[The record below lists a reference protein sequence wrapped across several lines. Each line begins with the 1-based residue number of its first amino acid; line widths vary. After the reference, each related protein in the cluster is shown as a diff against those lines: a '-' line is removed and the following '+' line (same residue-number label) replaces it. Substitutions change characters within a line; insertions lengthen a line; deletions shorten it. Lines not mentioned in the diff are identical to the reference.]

1 MDLPVYLLDISEDM
15 NDDAEVD
22 YVALVDRPA
31 IQKNWNAFKN
41 QQRFEVVSEDKR
53 IISGPLMLADV
64 PIFRSDSTYGD
75 YYVVF
80 SKDTIFKIAQKFFKR
95 GYQSNVNLMHSPD
108 QQVEGVTM
116 FESFITDQSR
126 GIQPMKGF
134 EDAPDGSW
142 FGSFKVDNEGVWNDV
157 KEGKFKGFS
166 VEGLFTYKTKPT
178 KEQELMNQVYKIL
191 EQVNFGGPGSG
202 RRPEGG
208 GDKEISTGNING
220 MTPKEIVEKY
230 NKDAKANVDKLNNS
244 TDPDYGTHILYQD
257 KEGNY
262 NEERTSLHRSIVQ
275 DKINQGS
282 TNLGTSFFL
291 GGAPATGKSSLEK
304 SGQVVYPQGILRVDP
319 DGIKA
324 ELPEYK
330 LMADNKMSKAASL
343 VHEESSK
350 ITKDIVN
357 NAADNKLDAVID
369 TVGDGTFEKV
379 AEKAKQQRDAGKRV
393 VAHYVT
399 TDVET
404 SLTREAARAEKTGR
418 KVPNDYIKSMHKE
431 ISVIFPKL
439 ATNNTFNELHLYDNN
454 GSTPKLIYSKK
465 DGKETILDANAYNK
479 FLKKANG

>member
-64 PIFRSDSTYGD
+64 PIFRSDATYGD

-95 GYQSNVNLMHSPD
+95 GYQSNVNLMHSPEA
-108 QQVEGVTM
+108 QVEGVTM
-116 FESFITDQSR
+116 FESFITDESR

-244 TDPDYGTHILYQD
+244 TNPDYGTHILYQD

-262 NEERTSLHRSIVQ
+262 NEERTSLHRGIVQ

-330 LMADNKMSKAASL
+330 LMANNKMSKAASL

-357 NAADNKLDAVID
+357 NAADNKFDAVID

-379 AEKAKQQRDAGKRV
+379 AEKVKQQRDAGKRV

-418 KVPNDYIKSMHKE
+418 KVPTDYIKSMHKE

>member
-95 GYQSNVNLMHSPD
+95 GYQSNVNLMHSPNA
-108 QQVEGVTM
+108 QVDGVTM
-116 FESFITDQSR
+116 FESFITDESR
-126 GIQPMKGF
+126 GILPMKGF

-157 KEGKFKGFS
+157 KDGKFKGFS
-166 VEGLFTYKTKPT
+166 VEGLFTYKTKPS
-178 KEQELMNQVYKIL
+178 KEEELMSQVYKIL

-208 GDKEISTGNING
+208 GDKETSIGKING
-220 MTPKEIVEKY
+220 MTPKEIAEKY
-230 NKDAKANVDKLNNS
+230 QREAQANIDKLTS
-244 TDPDYGTHILYQD
+244 SPDIDTRKLYQD
-257 KEGNY
+257 KDGNY
-262 NEERTSLHRSIVQ
+262 NEERTSLHTSIVQ

-304 SGQVVYPQGILRVDP
+304 SGQVVYPQGILRIDP
-319 DGIKA
+319 DGIK
-324 ELPEYK
+324 ETLPEY
-330 LMADNKMSKAASL
+330 NKMTENRITEAASK

-350 ITKDIVN
+350 ITKDVIK
-357 NAADNKLDAVID
+357 NAADMKMDSVID
-369 TVGDGTFEKV
+369 TVGDGSFEKV
-379 AEKAKQQRDAGKRV
+379 AEKAQQQKDAGKRV

-399 TDVET
+399 TDVQT
-404 SLTREAARAEKTGR
+404 SLDRAASRAEKTGR
-418 KVPNDYIKSMHKE
+418 NVPTDYIKEMHKE
-431 ISVIFPKL
+431 ISTIFPKL
-439 ATNNTFNELHLYDNN
+439 ADNNTFNELHLYDNN

-479 FLKKANG
+479 FLKKSNG